1 MQKQRTQRSKIVKIE
16 KDSIKSRS
24 RWKHIC
30 YETFLQKKCRSF
42 PKKYRLSQK
51 WKNSW
56 NVWYNAYKED
66 TNKWVLKERTGGW
79 SYEYLETE
87 KN

>member
-16 KDSIKSRS
+16 KDS
-24 RWKHIC
+24 
-30 YETFLQKKCRSF
+30 KKCRSF

-79 SYEYLETE
+79 SYEYSETE

>member
-1 MQKQRTQRSKIVKIE
+1 MQKQRTQRSKIE
-16 KDSIKSRS
+16 KDNIKSRS
-24 RWKHIC
+24 RCENIC

-56 NVWYNAYKED
+56 KVWYDAYKED
-66 TNKWVLKERTGGW
+66 TNKWVLKERTGGRLW
-79 SYEYLETE
+79 WKE
-87 KN
+87 